1 MGDSM
6 NDVLQELSGLLRRI
20 TEQNDA
26 SWKRQEEFRSR
37 MQGQQDSRTK
47 LREDMEA
54 RSEKLRTQMSE
65 FRFNADKNKE
75 DFARRRE
82 EDQQFRQRL
91 LQTLDQHNQLLET
104 LIARLKE
111 EPKKGS
117 L

>member
-26 SWKRQEEFRSR
+26 SWKRQEEFKSR
-37 MQGQQDSRTK
+37 MEGQHDSSAKFREDLDARREQSRT
-47 LREDMEA
+47 LMR
-54 RSEKLRTQMSE
+54 E
-65 FRFNADKNKE
+65 FRSNSDKNKE
-75 DFARRRE
+75 VFEKPRE

-104 LIARLKE
+104 VIARLKE
-111 EPKKGS
+111 NPKKGP